1 MGHNIYF
8 LELLKSENKI
18 GRETEIGKGE
28 SKNEGKCRRETMV
41 KEKWSFFT
49 KSQHYWHIAIIYF
62 FIRTI
67 AF

>member
-1 MGHNIYF
+1 MGHKIYL

-41 KEKWSFFT
+41 KEK
-49 KSQHYWHIAIIYF
+49 
-62 FIRTI
+62 
-67 AF
+67 